1 MLLNIQTKER
11 RISEENIPQGSR
23 SVLPGPAKPS
33 LPLQPKT
40 TAFLAPS
47 TATYHKCTFF
57 MFLGHLMK
65 VAVTAAPWQH

>member
-1 MLLNIQTKER
+1 
-11 RISEENIPQGSR
+11 
-23 SVLPGPAKPS
+23 
-33 LPLQPKT
+33 
-40 TAFLAPS
+40 LAPS